1 VSTGWDADVTEAI
14 LLCSP
19 VCTFRRRCR
28 FVAINGNVAG
38 CYNTKWKVVV
48 GESVEVSV
56 LLFPKEQG
64 KMFGTAIIRCI
75 RQLACCIR
83 HVKE

>member
-1 VSTGWDADVTEAI
+1 VTEAV
-14 LLCSP
+14 LLCIP

-28 FVAINGNVAG
+28 FVAINVNVAG
-38 CYNTKWKVVV
+38 CYNTKRKVVV

-64 KMFGTAIIRCI
+64 KTFGIAIIRCI

-83 HVKE
+83 HRME